1 VMSELV
7 DVLLRLVIVIGAFMT
22 LPLVLGQLEHKV
34 MAHMQSRLGP
44 MYAGGFHGWA
54 QLIADGVKFIQK
66 ESVTPAAADKPLFRL
81 APIVVFVPYVIAL
94 VAIPLG
100 PLFGSEVLVGTD
112 LKAGLFY
119 VLAIMGVGVI
129 GSLMAGIASNNKY
142 SFIGSLRVAAQVMS
156 YELPMV
162 LAAASVAMAAGTLSL
177 VGIAEAWSPWWLLTQ
192 LPGFLVFFIAAL
204 AEVQR
209 PPFDAPLADAEIVF
223 GPFTEYGGM
232 RFAMF
237 ILAEYGGI
245 IVLSALTSVLFL
257 GGWAG
262 PWSDHLGGLWML
274 LKTFA
279 LGFIVIWV
287 RVAYPRLREDQV
299 NSFAWKALVPLALLQ
314 LTITTVLVVM

>member
-1 VMSELV
+1 MSDLL
-7 DVLLRLVIVIGAFMT
+7 DVLVRLVVVIGAFMT

-66 ESVTPAAADKPLFRL
+66 EAVTPAAADKPLFRL
-81 APIVVFVPYVIAL
+81 APIVVFVPYLIAL

-100 PLFGSEVLVGTD
+100 PLFGSGVLVGAD

-262 PWSDHLGGLWML
+262 PWSDQLGGLWML

-299 NSFAWKALVPLALLQ
+299 NSFAWKVLVPLSLLQ

>member
-1 VMSELV
+1 
-7 DVLLRLVIVIGAFMT
+7 VIVIGAFMT

-262 PWSDHLGGLWML
+262 PWSDQLGGLWML

>member
-1 VMSELV
+1 MSELV
-7 DVLLRLVIVIGAFMT
+7 DVLLRLVIIIGAFMT

-66 ESVTPAAADKPLFRL
+66 ESVTPTAADKPLFRL

-100 PLFGSEVLVGTD
+100 PLFGSEILVGTD

-129 GSLMAGIASNNKY
+129 GSLIAGIASNNKY

-192 LPGFLVFFIAAL
+192 LPGFVVFFIAAL

-262 PWSDHLGGLWML
+262 PWSDQLGGLWML

-299 NSFAWKALVPLALLQ
+299 NSFAWKVLVPLALLQ

>member
-1 VMSELV
+1 MSDLLGVLV
-7 DVLLRLVIVIGAFMT
+7 RLVIIIGAFMT

-66 ESVTPAAADKPLFRL
+66 ESVTPDAADKTLFRL
-81 APIVVFVPYVIAL
+81 APIVVFVPYLIAL

-100 PLFGSEVLVGTD
+100 PLFGSDVLVGTD

-192 LPGFLVFFIAAL
+192 LPGFVVFFTAAL

-262 PWSDHLGGLWML
+262 PWSDQLGGLWML

-287 RVAYPRLREDQV
+287 RVAFPRLREDQV
-299 NSFAWKALVPLALLQ
+299 NSFAWKVLVPLSLLQ
-314 LTITTVLVVM
+314 LAITTVLVVM

>member
-1 VMSELV
+1 MSDLL
-7 DVLLRLVIVIGAFMT
+7 DVLLRLLLIIGAFMT

-66 ESVTPAAADKPLFRL
+66 ESVTPVAADKPLFRL
-81 APIVVFVPYVIAL
+81 APVVVFVPYLIAL

-100 PLFGSEVLVGTD
+100 PLFGSEILVGTD
-112 LKAGLFY
+112 LEAGLFY

-129 GSLMAGIASNNKY
+129 GSLRAGIASNNKY
-142 SFIGSLRVAAQVMS
+142 RFLGGLRVAAQLMS

-192 LPGFLVFFIAAL
+192 LPGLLVFFIAAL

-237 ILAEYGGI
+237 VLAEYGGI
-245 IVLSALTSVLFL
+245 VVLSALTSVLFL

-262 PWSDHLGGLWML
+262 PWSDQFGALWML

-279 LGFIVIWV
+279 LGFIVTWV

-299 NSFAWKALVPLALLQ
+299 NSFAWKALVPLSLLQ
-314 LTITTVLVVM
+314 LAITTVLVVAR

>member
-1 VMSELV
+1 MSDLV
-7 DVLLRLVIVIGAFMT
+7 DVLLRLVIIIGAFMT

-66 ESVTPAAADKPLFRL
+66 ESVTPAAADKPLFTL

-112 LKAGLFY
+112 LQAGLFY
-119 VLAIMGVGVI
+119 VLAVMGVGVI

-142 SFIGSLRVAAQVMS
+142 SFIGGLRVAAQLMS

-192 LPGFLVFFIAAL
+192 LPGLIVFFIAGL

-245 IVLSALTSVLFL
+245 VVLSALTSVLFL

-262 PWSDHLGGLWML
+262 PWSGELGGLWML

-279 LGFIVIWV
+279 LGFLVIWV
-287 RVAYPRLREDQV
+287 RVAFPRLREDQV
-299 NSFAWKALVPLALLQ
+299 NSFAWKVLVPLSLLQ
-314 LTITTVLVVM
+314 LAITTVLVVI

>member
-1 VMSELV
+1 MSELV

-262 PWSDHLGGLWML
+262 PWSDQLGGLWMM